1 MAPDSASAID
11 YSRAAAAEISE
22 RVRLNYLEADG
33 NFEVTASE
41 AVFPEDET
49 RDISTSELNIA
60 LKDEEARAVVER
72 WLIEARVG
80 RDRASFSFPPP
91 LGHLGAGDVVKLAEP
106 GGLASYRIDQL
117 EQGDQGLVQ
126 ALRVDETLYEGS
138 MLAQKPLELAAA
150 TPLTPVFPL
159 FLDLPLI
166 TGDKRP
172 HAPYIA
178 ATAEPWPGP
187 VALYN
192 SRYNADF
199 ALNTVLKSPAVL
211 GVTVTPL
218 TAATLGI
225 LDRGAPLEVELT
237 RGSLSGVTLEA
248 LMAGAN
254 LAAIGDGSQDNWE
267 IFQFQSADLVAP
279 GRYGLS
285 GRSRAELGSDSI
297 MPVQWPAGYYFV
309 LLDGA
314 PQQIELPASGRNLV
328 QYFQIGPAAGP
339 YPDYSYRKLSA
350 AFVGNG
356 LRPNAPV
363 HLAEKRDG
371 VDLEFSWIRRA
382 RLDGA
387 FWDLAETPLSETQ
400 ELYQAKIFS
409 GANRLRQEQV
419 HQTQLCYSAAMQAL
433 DGAHGPL

>member
-1 MAPDSASAID
+1 M
-11 YSRAAAAEISE
+11 
-22 RVRLNYLEADG
+22 
-33 NFEVTASE
+33 
-41 AVFPEDET
+41 
-49 RDISTSELNIA
+49 
-60 LKDEEARAVVER
+60 
-72 WLIEARVG
+72 IEARVG
-80 RDRASFSFPPP
+80 RDRASFSLPPP

-138 MLAQKPLELAAA
+138 ILAQKPLELAAA

-166 TGDKRP
+166 TGDERP
-172 HAPYIA
+172 HAPYVA
-178 ATAEPWPGP
+178 TTAEPWPGP
-187 VALYN
+187 VALYS

-199 ALNTVLKSPAVL
+199 TLNTVLKSPAVL

-248 LMAGAN
+248 LLAGPN

-285 GRSRAELGSDSI
+285 GRLRAELGSDSI
-297 MPVQWPAGYYFV
+297 MPVQWPAGSYFV

-356 LRPNAPV
+356 LRPNAPL
-363 HLAEKRDG
+363 HLAEKG
-371 VDLEFSWIRRA
+371 TVWIWNF
-382 RLDGA
+382 LG
-387 FWDLAETPLSETQ
+387 
-400 ELYQAKIFS
+400 S
-409 GANRLRQEQV
+409 GARVWMGHFGIWLRLRCQKHRSYTRRNFFGCQSF
-419 HQTQLCYSAAMQAL
+419 TPRTGPSNSLAL
-433 DGAHGPL
+433 